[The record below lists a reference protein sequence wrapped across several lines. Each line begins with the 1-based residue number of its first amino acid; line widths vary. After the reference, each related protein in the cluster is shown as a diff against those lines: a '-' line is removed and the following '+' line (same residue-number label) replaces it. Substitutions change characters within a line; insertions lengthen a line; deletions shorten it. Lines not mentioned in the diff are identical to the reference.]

1 MKITLT
7 GATGF
12 LGKPLCAMLRAEGH
26 VLRIL
31 SRSASRA
38 PGHFVWDPLAGPPPE
53 ESLVGADAVIHLAGE
68 PVAQRWSPEVKQ
80 KIRDSRVIGTRRLVE
95 AMTTLSRRPAV
106 LVSASGIGYY
116 GSRGDEELTE
126 ASAPGE
132 GFLPETCVEWEAQA
146 DLARSLGMRVVK
158 VRTGIVLGDGGAL
171 AKMLPVFRL
180 GLGGPLAG
188 GKMWMSWIH
197 LEDMVRIIVWAA
209 TNEAVQ
215 GAVNGVAPNPVTNA
229 EFTRE
234 LGKALHRPAFWPVP
248 KLALQARFGEMASVV
263 LASTRVLPK
272 AALEG
277 GFRFRQSDVG
287 EALRGL
293 L

>member
-31 SRSASRA
+31 SRSASRT

-80 KIRDSRVIGTRRLVE
+80 KIRDSRVVGTRRLVE
-95 AMTTLSRRPAV
+95 AMTTLSKRPAV

-126 ASAPGE
+126 ASEPGE

-209 TNEAVQ
+209 TNEAVH

-263 LASTRVLPK
+263 LASTRVHPQ